1 MGYYQPPTNHEKAR
15 RDDDGK
21 PEGPRQCQKQATSDR
36 PMATAHK
43 PMTLDQYYYPTLIDT
58 DWRDKDQVLSKYLTW
73 KSKELHDKLSKE
85 QSHSTTTETAD
96 QTEQQNPRRILKV
109 DQIWM
114 WIIDESME
122 LRRILCWNHADIILE
137 TVITA
142 STETTPLDER
152 QKDSLL

>member
-1 MGYYQPPTNHEKAR
+1 MPYVKTGYYQPPVKHKKGCC
-15 RDDDGK
+15 DYDVK
-21 PEGPRQCQKQATSDR
+21 LEGSEQCQKPASSHG
-36 PMATAHK
+36 PVASAHE

-85 QSHSTTTETAD
+85 QSQSPTAETAD
-96 QTEQQNPRRILKV
+96 RTLEQNPRRILMV

-122 LRRILCWNHADIILE
+122 
-137 TVITA
+137 
-142 STETTPLDER
+142 PG
-152 QKDSLL
+152 